1 MVTLLDRIIAEVR
14 PFVQTINSDATD
26 RSVELTRCDNDT
38 ILPAVSTLFEI
49 GEDGLPVFGSPRC
62 DVTPL
67 FVEYCDA
74 TVRCTFS
81 QDDFRLDIPATACN
95 KNNFS
100 IAFSYRCVA
109 GEYNVVMPA

>member
-14 PFVQTINSDATD
+14 PFVQTVNSDATD

-38 ILPAVSTLFEI
+38 NLPVASTLFEI

-74 TVRCTFS
+74 AVRCTFS
-81 QDDFRLDIPATACN
+81 QDDFRRELATSAMSATALQQLGTPDHHFQMN
-95 KNNFS
+95 RF
-100 IAFSYRCVA
+100 
-109 GEYNVVMPA
+109 MQD